1 MYSASNQT
9 CFLVFF
15 CSRGIQST
23 YEGRLEQVTN
33 KYNENIKELQT
44 QIEKKNEI
52 DRKWRDQSKII
63 TDNLEKLVMN
73 LKQETHALK
82 KDNKNLKDCVK
93 KAEDKVKQYRTFLEL
108 ISKDV
113 AKISHLTLG
122 TVS

>member
-1 MYSASNQT
+1 MFSVIF
-9 CFLVFF
+9 CF
-15 CSRGIQST
+15 RGIQST
-23 YEGRLEQVTN
+23 YEDRIEQLTN

-44 QIEKKNEI
+44 QMEKKNEI

-73 LKQETHALK
+73 LKQETHSLK